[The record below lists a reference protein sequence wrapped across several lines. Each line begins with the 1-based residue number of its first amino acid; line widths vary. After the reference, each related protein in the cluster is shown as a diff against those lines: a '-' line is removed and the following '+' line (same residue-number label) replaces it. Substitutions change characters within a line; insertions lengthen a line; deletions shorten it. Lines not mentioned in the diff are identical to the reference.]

1 MVTIASVIS
10 EPWLTPS
17 STISKPV
24 FPGFRIIWVCL
35 TIGTSKTRKTQ
46 GVSSSS
52 LLKLP
57 FRGIHGHGLS
67 CYCHLFSDYH
77 IMLLIFVD
85 STSDYYPPPHNI
97 LLAKFTVWI
106 LIKMLSIRYC
116 LDEISHISWG
126 WVWTIEIKHPISCLN
141 FINCLCLSLFYIS
154 IIYISPQ
161 FHDFLQFTFSRRDA
175 IVELCILPRG
185 APA

>member
-17 STISKPV
+17 SKISKPV

-67 CYCHLFSDYH
+67 CYCNLFSDYH

-85 STSDYYPPPHNI
+85 STSDYYPPSRISCWLN
-97 LLAKFTVWI
+97 LLFESSSRCYPSDTASMK
-106 LIKMLSIRYC
+106 Y
-116 LDEISHISWG
+116 
-126 WVWTIEIKHPISCLN
+126 PISVV
-141 FINCLCLSLFYIS
+141 I
-154 IIYISPQ
+154 
-161 FHDFLQFTFSRRDA
+161 
-175 IVELCILPRG
+175 ELEP
-185 APA
+185 